1 MKISLGLVPGLGFTK
16 DVFSRLEIQAEEV
29 IYVEWI
35 EPQARESVDAYV
47 LRMGKALEKARY
59 PLVLVGHSFGGMMAS
74 VLSRKHTAK
83 AVCLISSVK
92 SRDEIPFKFK
102 AVAPLGIYH
111 LFTKEL
117 TLKSLPYWG
126 EQFGYKKGEEQE
138 LFAKMVS
145 QQSNAYLQW
154 ALKNLSTWKHSI
166 DPDIPYFHFHGDR
179 DKTFP
184 VQLIKPPFHLVKN
197 GTHMMVFNQAREL
210 SRMINTALDSIFSP
224 S

>member
-16 DVFSRLEIQAEEV
+16 DVFSRLELEAEEL

-35 EPQARESVDAYV
+35 EPRAKESVDAYAE
-47 LRMGKALEKARY
+47 RMGKALEKVKY

-74 VLSRKHTAK
+74 VFAKKIETK
-83 AVCLISSVK
+83 AVILLSSVK
-92 SRDEIPFKFK
+92 DHTEIPFKFK
-102 AVAPLGIYH
+102 VVAPLGLQH

-126 EQFGYKKGEEQE
+126 EAFGYKKGEEQD
-138 LFAKMVS
+138 LFTKMVA

-154 ALKNLSTWKHSI
+154 ALKNLSLWNRSI
-166 DPDIPYFHFHGDR
+166 SDDIPFFHFHGDQ

-184 VQLIKPPFHLVKN
+184 VQHIKQPFTRIEK
-197 GTHMMVFNQAREL
+197 GTHMMVFNQAKEL
-210 SRMINTALDSIFSP
+210 SKQINASLEAVLDSA
-224 S
+224 